1 MFWNGRGKKIESF
14 ETVVLG
20 ITGMRQSSVYEIKQN
35 GGEAEITEYLRVCRE
50 GGGTELVPKKTAK
63 RSAEEVVEALNGFRL
78 PEWNGFHG
86 AHPREVRRTSRSITA
101 SFATGSIRSFTKTKS
116 DFFAVPRTAGGAL
129 CPRRKN
135 KRETA

>member
-20 ITGMRQSSVYEIKQN
+20 ITGMRQSNVYEIKQN

-50 GGGTELVPKKTAK
+50 GGGTELVPKRTAK

-86 AHPREVRRTSRSITA
+86 AHPRGVKDGTMFELRAEVNGGERI
-101 SFATGSIRSFTKTKS
+101 FAEGSQNFPKHYRE
-116 DFFAVPRTAGGAL
+116 L
-129 CPRRKN
+129 CDWFYTVLHEN
-135 KRETA
+135 KE